1 MSSNFHERVKISD
14 FKNGQDAKL
23 KRELFMHGSLSFS
36 GKEDVVKFVSENS
49 IKIVNLCHVPEDGRL
64 KTLSFSAT
72 DKKRL
77 LEILDLGERVDG
89 SSLFS
94 FIDPSRSDIYISP
107 RSAKAFVNPFASIP
121 TLNVLCDYLDENG
134 KPLNVAPANVL
145 KRAEEKLRSSSDIAL
160 KALAELEF
168 YVISKVEAETFL
180 PELQDR
186 NYHESAPFARF
197 ENVRNETVATLAE
210 RGIATKYGHCEVG
223 RMLTQ
228 DNVLMEQHE
237 IEFMIND
244 LEEMAETV
252 TLAKWI
258 VRNVCSSHGVSAS
271 FSPKISMEHAGTG
284 MHIHLC
290 GVRNEQNVTG
300 TAEGSLSDEALKM
313 IGGIL
318 RFAPSLAA
326 FGNTTPVSYLRFIAR
341 KESPMHICWSLRNR
355 LALIRIP
362 LWWNYRRED
371 TERMTPRRTF
381 EYRAPDAF
389 TNIYF
394 LLAALATAID
404 YGLQNPKEAK
414 KIAENL
420 HVDGGGDK
428 NRRLKTL
435 PRSCSEAA
443 ENLQKDRQFYEADGV
458 FPERLIDKTIEKL
471 KAYNDKGLWRKL
483 AGKTDDLDALLK
495 EYLNYG

>member
-1 MSSNFHERVKISD
+1 
-14 FKNGQDAKL
+14 
-23 KRELFMHGSLSFS
+23 MHGSLSFS
-36 GKEDVVKFVSENS
+36 GKEDVVKFISENS
-49 IKIVNLCHVPEDGRL
+49 IKIFNLCHVPEDGRL

-72 DKKRL
+72 DKKHL
-77 LEILDLGERVDG
+77 LEILELGERVDG

-94 FIDPSRSDIYISP
+94 FIDPSRSDIYVSP
-107 RSAKAFVNPFASIP
+107 RPAKAFINPFASIP

-134 KPLNVAPANVL
+134 KSLNVAPATVL

-168 YVISKVEAETFL
+168 YIISKLEAETFF
-180 PELQDR
+180 PELEDR

-197 ENVRNETVATLAE
+197 ENVRNETLATLAE
-210 RGIATKYGHCEVG
+210 QGIATKYGHCEVG
-223 RMLTQ
+223 RILTQ
-228 DNVLMEQHE
+228 ANVLMEQHE
-237 IEFMIND
+237 IEFMMKD

-258 VRNVCSSHGVSAS
+258 VRNVCSNQGVSAS

-290 GVRNEQNVTG
+290 GMRNEENVIG
-300 TAEGSLSDEALKM
+300 APDGSLSDEALKM

-326 FGNTTPVSYLRFIAR
+326 LGNTTPVSYLRFIAR

-355 LALIRIP
+355 LALVRIP
-362 LWWNYRRED
+362 LWWNYRQED
-371 TERMTPRRTF
+371 IERMSPRRTF

-389 TNIYF
+389 ANIYF
-394 LLAALATAID
+394 LFAALATAID

-420 HVDGGGDK
+420 HVDGESRK
-428 NRRLKTL
+428 KRRLKTL
-435 PRSCSEAA
+435 PRSCNEAA
-443 ENLQKDRQFYEADGV
+443 ENLQKDRRFYEADGV
-458 FPERLIDKTIEKL
+458 FPKGLIDKTIEKL
-471 KAYNDKGLWRKL
+471 KAYNDKGLLTKL
-483 AGKTDDLDALLK
+483 AGQTDELDTLLR

>member
-1 MSSNFHERVKISD
+1 MY
-14 FKNGQDAKL
+14 
-23 KRELFMHGSLSFS
+23 ELTSFS
-36 GKEDVVKFVSENS
+36 GKEDVVKFVSEKG

-72 DKKRL
+72 DRTRL

-94 FIDPSRSDIYISP
+94 FIDPGQSDIYLSP
-107 RSAKAFVNPFASIP
+107 MPGKAFVNTFASIP

-145 KRAEEKLRSSSDIAL
+145 KRAEERLRSSSHVTL

-168 YVISKVEAETFL
+168 YIISKLEAETFL
-180 PELQDR
+180 PKVQDE

-197 ENVRNETVATLAE
+197 ENIRNEILATLAE
-210 RGIATKYGHCEVG
+210 QGIATKYGHCEVG
-223 RMLTQ
+223 RMLTV
-228 DNVLMEQHE
+228 DNMLMEQHE
-237 IEFMIND
+237 IEFMVKD

-258 VRNVCSSHGVSAS
+258 VRNACSNRGLSPS

-290 GVRNEQNVTG
+290 GVRNEDNVIGASDG
-300 TAEGSLSDEALKM
+300 TLSDEALKM

-341 KESPMHICWSLRNR
+341 KESPMHICWSSRNR

-362 LWWNYRRED
+362 LWWNYLQGNIERRSW
-371 TERMTPRRTF
+371 RRTF

-389 TNIYF
+389 ANIYF
-394 LLAALATAID
+394 LLAALAVAID

-420 HVDGGGDK
+420 HVDGGSSEHG
-428 NRRLKTL
+428 RLKTL
-435 PRSCSEAA
+435 PHSCTETA

-458 FPERLIDKTIEKL
+458 FPKRLIDKTIEKL
-471 KAYNDKGLWRKL
+471 KAYNDRGLWRKL
-483 AGKTDDLDALLK
+483 AGRPDEVDALLGQ
-495 EYLNYG
+495 YLYYG